1 MKKQYVV
8 FIIVLVIIMTIGVR
22 YSYSFFKH
30 DFAIKYYRLNDQ
42 ITYTAPS
49 LPMMEVFKEAL
60 KNPSSTTY
68 GECNLLMFETL
79 NEIDKMMGSIQY
91 PKNIKYIY
99 GIRGSDYMASKSSLA
114 IVFKY
119 NNLQQYIPRSY
130 VLNLDQD
137 FEKLCSEFNPHKIYI
152 MKSNIQRQEGF
163 FIPNNLDEIK
173 QNRDKYVV
181 CQEML
186 QDPYL
191 INGRKIN
198 MRIYVLVVV
207 NERGKVSMY
216 IFNNGFMYYTPEKFE
231 KYSRDP
237 KKVITTGYID
247 RKVYEENPLEFTD
260 LRKFLGDERFDLL
273 FGNILSL
280 FKLFKRAY
288 RDIIERENSAL
299 PGIKFSIFGA
309 DIAPNENLTAPVF
322 LETNKGPSIDY
333 KDDRDKDV
341 KLIMIKSACS
351 VVGISKFKSD
361 QFHFVKV

>member
-8 FIIVLVIIMTIGVR
+8 FLIILFIIIFLGCGFL
-22 YSYSFFKH
+22 FFKKESLV
-30 DFAIKYYRLNDQ
+30 IKYYRLNDQ
-42 ITYTAPS
+42 TQYTAPC
-49 LPMMEVFKEAL
+49 LPMMDIFREAL
-60 KNPSSTTY
+60 NNPGFTTY

-91 PKNIKYIY
+91 PRDIKYIY

-119 NNLQQYIPRSY
+119 NNLEQYIPRSY
-130 VLNLDQD
+130 VLNIDQD
-137 FEKLCSEFNPHKIYI
+137 FNKLCAEYDSHKIYI

-163 FIPNNLDEIK
+163 FIPNTLDEIK

-191 INGRKIN
+191 INERKIN

-207 NERGKVSMY
+207 NEEGKVSMY
-216 IFNNGFMYYTPEKFE
+216 IFNNGFMYYTPENFE
-231 KYSRDP
+231 KYSKDP

-247 RKVYEENPLEFTD
+247 RKVYDENPLEFTD
-260 LRKFLGDERFDLL
+260 LRKFLGDQKFDFL

-280 FKLFKRAY
+280 FKLFKKAY
-288 RDIIERENSAL
+288 TPIIQRENMNI

-309 DIAPNENLTAPVF
+309 DIAPNENLAVS
-322 LETNKGPSIDY
+322 LIEKNKGMCLDY
-333 KDDRDKDV
+333 KDDRDKNV
-341 KLIMIKSACS
+341 KLTMVKSACS
-351 VVGISKFKSD
+351 VVGLSTFKSD
-361 QFHFVKV
+361 QFYFIKV